1 MNYLKK
7 IFFFIK
13 DYKKKVYLLFFLIA
27 TGSLLELVSIGILIP
42 VMSYFLGDK
51 FFNFENFNFLKK
63 EEYIYFLLFFILFI
77 FIFKI
82 IFFLYLNIYKNN
94 LLAII
99 SSDLSKKLF
108 SIYIRK
114 DYSYHLKN
122 SSPKLIGNIDEILLV
137 VNGTISAFINVVID
151 LCIAILIVIFLL
163 NIHPVVTIILLLSI
177 VVVSLFYYLNVKNY
191 LKDLSEKKFYLRSSK
206 IKFLQE
212 SFSGIREIK
221 LFNNYEYAI
230 DGFQNSNSGLL
241 KIISKS
247 LTFSSFPK
255 LIFEFLIIFLFI
267 ILILFLL
274 YFKKDF
280 SYIAFLLGIFLI
292 SSIRILP
299 IVGRLLSNF
308 QNMKL
313 GKNGLYIMYNE
324 FKINESENKK
334 NKLSVILSQYTIPFE
349 KEVKFE
355 NVNFAY
361 HENSQLILKEVS
373 MSISRGDIIAII
385 GDSGAGK
392 STFLDLFCGLLKPT
406 KGKILIDNKNL
417 LFNEKLWQSKISY
430 ISQSIFLNEG
440 TILENVTFGQKTN
453 FIDNILLEKVLTV
466 SGLNNLITKLPL
478 GIETYIGEKGLKLS
492 GGQKQ
497 RIGIARALY
506 RSSDIIIFDEA
517 TNALDLKNEQEVIES
532 VKDYCKGKT
541 LIFIS
546 HRKETLKY
554 CNVQFK
560 LENKE
565 ITKII

>member
-1 MNYLKK
+1 MDYLKK

-27 TGSLLELVSIGILIP
+27 AGSLLELVSLGILIP

-51 FFNFENFNFLKK
+51 FFYIENFYYFKK
-63 EEYIYFLLFFILFI
+63 DDYIYFLLFFILFI
-77 FIFKI
+77 FTFKV
-82 IFFLYLNIYKNN
+82 IFFLYLNIYKNS

-108 SIYIRK
+108 SFYIRK

-122 SSPKLIGNIDEILLV
+122 SSPKLIGNIDEIILI
-137 VNGTISAFINVVID
+137 VNGTISAFINIVID
-151 LCIAILIVIFLL
+151 LCVAILIVIFLI
-163 NIHPVVTIILLLSI
+163 NIHPIVTIILLLSI
-177 VVVSLFYYLNVKNY
+177 VAVSLLYYLNVKNY

-241 KIISKS
+241 KILSKS
-247 LTFSSFPK
+247 STFAFFPK
-255 LIFEFLIIFLFI
+255 LILEFLIIFLFI

-299 IVGRLLSNF
+299 IVSRLLSNF
-308 QNMKL
+308 QIMKL
-313 GKNGLYIMYNE
+313 GKKGLYIIYNE

-361 HENSQLILKEVS
+361 HENSQLILKDVS
-373 MSISRGDIIAII
+373 ISISRGDIIAII
-385 GDSGAGK
+385 GDSGTGK
-392 STFLDLFCGLLKPT
+392 STFLDLFCGLLRPT

-417 LFNEKLWQSKISY
+417 LFNESLWQSKISY

-453 FIDNILLEKVLTV
+453 LIDNILLEKVLTV
-466 SGLNNLITKLPL
+466 SGLNNLITELPL

-532 VKDYCKGKT
+532 VKDYYKGKT
-541 LIFIS
+541 LMFIS

-560 LENKE
+560 LENKK

>member
-1 MNYLKK
+1 MNYIKK

-27 TGSLLELVSIGILIP
+27 AGSLLELVSLGILIP
-42 VMSYFLGDK
+42 VMSYFLGEK
-51 FFNFENFNFLKK
+51 FFYIENFYYFKK
-63 EEYIYFLLFFILFI
+63 DDYIYFLLFFILSI
-77 FIFKI
+77 FTFKV

-94 LLAII
+94 LLATI

-108 SIYIRK
+108 SFYIRK

-122 SSPKLIGNIDEILLV
+122 SSPKLIGNIDEIV
-137 VNGTISAFINVVID
+137 VIVNGTISAFINIVID
-151 LCIAILIVIFLL
+151 LCIAILIVIFLF
-163 NIHPVVTIILLLSI
+163 NIHPIVTTILLLSI
-177 VVVSLFYYLNVKNY
+177 VAVSLLYYLNVKKY
-191 LKDLSEKKFYLRSSK
+191 LKKLSEKKFYLRSSK

-241 KIISKS
+241 KILSKS
-247 LTFSSFPK
+247 LTFGSFPK

-292 SSIRILP
+292 CSIRILP
-299 IVGRLLSNF
+299 IVGRLLNNF
-308 QNMKL
+308 QIMKF
-313 GKNGLYIMYNE
+313 GKRGVYIIYNE
-324 FKINESENKK
+324 LKLNESENKT
-334 NKLSVILSQYTIPFE
+334 NKSSVILSQYTIPFE

-361 HENSQLILKEVS
+361 HENSQLILKDVS

-392 STFLDLFCGLLKPT
+392 STFLDLFCGLLRPT

-417 LFNEKLWQSKISY
+417 LFNESLWQSQISY

-440 TILENVTFGQKTN
+440 TILENITFGQKTN
-453 FIDNILLEKVLTV
+453 LIDNILLEKVLTV
-466 SGLNNLITKLPL
+466 SGLNNLIAELPL
-478 GIETYIGEKGLKLS
+478 GIKTYIGEKGLKLS

-497 RIGIARALY
+497 RLGIARALY
-506 RSSDIIIFDEA
+506 RSSDLIIFDEA

-532 VKDYCKGKT
+532 VKDYYIGKT
-541 LIFIS
+541 LMFIS

-560 LENKE
+560 LENKK

>member
-1 MNYLKK
+1 MDYLKK

-27 TGSLLELVSIGILIP
+27 AGSLLELVSLGILIP

-51 FFNFENFNFLKK
+51 FFYIENFYYFKK
-63 EEYIYFLLFFILFI
+63 DDYIYFLLFFILFI
-77 FIFKI
+77 FTFKI
-82 IFFLYLNIYKNN
+82 IFFLYLNIYKNS

-108 SIYIRK
+108 SFYIRK

-122 SSPKLIGNIDEILLV
+122 SSPKLIGNIDEIILI
-137 VNGTISAFINVVID
+137 VNGTISAFINIVID
-151 LCIAILIVIFLL
+151 LCISILIVIFLL
-163 NIHPVVTIILLLSI
+163 NIHPIVTIILLLSI
-177 VVVSLFYYLNVKNY
+177 VAISLLYYLNVKNY

-241 KIISKS
+241 KILSKS
-247 LTFSSFPK
+247 STFAFFPK
-255 LIFEFLIIFLFI
+255 LILEFLIIFLFI

-299 IVGRLLSNF
+299 IVSRLLSNF
-308 QNMKL
+308 QIMKL
-313 GKNGLYIMYNE
+313 GKKGLYIIYNE

-361 HENSQLILKEVS
+361 HENSQLILKDVS
-373 MSISRGDIIAII
+373 ISISRGDIIAII
-385 GDSGAGK
+385 GDSGTGK
-392 STFLDLFCGLLKPT
+392 STFLDLFCGLLRPT

-430 ISQSIFLNEG
+430 VSQSIFLNEG

-453 FIDNILLEKVLTV
+453 LIDNFLLEKVLSV
-466 SGLNNLITKLPL
+466 SGLNNLITELPL

-532 VKDYCKGKT
+532 VKDYYKGKT
-541 LIFIS
+541 LMFIS

-560 LENKE
+560 LENKK